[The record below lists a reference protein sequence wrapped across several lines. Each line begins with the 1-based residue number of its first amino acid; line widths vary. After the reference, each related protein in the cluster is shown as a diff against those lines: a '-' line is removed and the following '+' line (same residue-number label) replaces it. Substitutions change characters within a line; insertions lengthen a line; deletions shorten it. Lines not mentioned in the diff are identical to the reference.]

1 MRKLVGL
8 NVACL
13 TFVLCT
19 TATIASPAQTFTLLA
34 NFGGINGESP
44 EGSLIQGTDG
54 NFYGTTFGFEF
65 YNYGTVFKIT
75 AAGNLTTL
83 YSFCAQSNC
92 SDGEGPDGGLVLG
105 TDGNFYGTTYNGGAN
120 TSACGYPPN
129 GCGTVFK
136 ITRAGKLTSLYSFCS
151 QSKCTDG
158 QFPMGQLI
166 QGIDGDFYGTTELGG
181 ANGAGM
187 VFKITSDGVLSTVYS
202 FCSMTNCS
210 DGAYPFS
217 GLIQGANGN
226 LYGTTE
232 GGGISASYCSS
243 NGGFACGTVFE
254 ITPSGKLTT
263 LYTFCSIVNCPD
275 GSSPFAG
282 LIQDANGNF
291 YGTTS
296 AGGYLGSQDSTCFV
310 NGGCGT
316 LFEIGSDG
324 KFHTLHTFCKQSG
337 CPDGMWPKAG
347 LVQAT
352 DGNFYGTASAG
363 GTSNTCEVRCG
374 TIFRITA
381 AGAFTML
388 YSLNSADGA
397 NPTAGLLQG
406 SSGTFYGTTSGE
418 NGIYGW
424 GTVFSLSAGLDP
436 FVNFVR
442 STAKVGHVIG
452 ILGQGFTGTTGV
464 SFNGTAA
471 GFQVKSDTYLKAT
484 VPDGATTGPVRVMTP
499 GGTLTSN
506 PAFRVRPQIFSFS
519 PTSGPVGTP
528 VTITG
533 DSLTQTTQVRFGGVP
548 TTNFVVN
555 SDSEVTATVPTDAV
569 TGQIAITTAGGKTW
583 SEGVFTVTH

>member
-1 MRKLVGL
+1 M
-8 NVACL
+8 
-13 TFVLCT
+13 
-19 TATIASPAQTFTLLA
+19 
-34 NFGGINGESP
+34 
-44 EGSLIQGTDG
+44 
-54 NFYGTTFGFEF
+54 
-65 YNYGTVFKIT
+65 
-75 AAGNLTTL
+75 
-83 YSFCAQSNC
+83 
-92 SDGEGPDGGLVLG
+92 
-105 TDGNFYGTTYNGGAN
+105 
-120 TSACGYPPN
+120 
-129 GCGTVFK
+129 
-136 ITRAGKLTSLYSFCS
+136 
-151 QSKCTDG
+151 
-158 QFPMGQLI
+158 
-166 QGIDGDFYGTTELGG
+166 
-181 ANGAGM
+181 
-187 VFKITSDGVLSTVYS
+187 
-202 FCSMTNCS
+202 
-210 DGAYPFS
+210 
-217 GLIQGANGN
+217 
-226 LYGTTE
+226 
-232 GGGISASYCSS
+232 
-243 NGGFACGTVFE
+243 
-254 ITPSGKLTT
+254 
-263 LYTFCSIVNCPD
+263 VNCPD

-296 AGGYLGSQDSTCFV
+296 AGGHLGPPNSTCFDS
-310 NGGCGT
+310 GGCGT

-324 KFHTLHTFCKQSG
+324 KFHTLHTFCTQSG
-337 CPDGMWPKAG
+337 CPDGMRPMAG
-347 LVQAT
+347 LVQGT
-352 DGNFYGTASAG
+352 DGDFYGTASG
-363 GTSNTCEVRCG
+363 GGSSNTCEVPCG

-397 NPTAGLLQG
+397 DPTAGLLQG
-406 SSGTFYGTTSGE
+406 TSGTFYGTTSGE
-418 NGIYGW
+418 NGIYGL

-533 DSLTQTTQVRFGGVP
+533 DSLTQTTQVHFGGVP
-548 TTNFVVN
+548 TTNVAVN
-555 SDSEVTATVPTDAV
+555 SDSQVTATVPTGAV